1 MNRLSRGSISLG
13 GSRRQSSQ
21 TLSYEKVE
29 GLTTKPAMPAWQL
42 EDTLRK
48 ELGDGW
54 REHVASFEEAPVAAA
69 SIGQVRRAPPSPTRL
84 QVKKLHVKLHCTLS
98 YTAR

>member
-42 EDTLRK
+42 A
-48 ELGDGW
+48 ELERTKAA
-54 REHVASFEEAPVAAA
+54 REKKLQEEAAEEAKRVAASA
-69 SIGQVRRAPPSPTRL
+69 RGRDESTLFRLRAP
-84 QVKKLHVKLHCTLS
+84 
-98 YTAR
+98 